1 MTRARRCVHSGGR
14 AEGLGLLMPPCMR
27 FGMRFT
33 SVLMWCA
40 FARFGR
46 FAGDEGVVSPLLPL
60 WSAIVES
67 PRGAAMSAAG
77 VAMLVGL
84 VWRSFALRFGVSS
97 LCGSGETLKIL
108 NCPLLLRFFVIL
120 AQPFK

>member
-1 MTRARRCVHSGGR
+1 MVGPFGAPVHAVWHAVHIG
-14 AEGLGLLMPPCMR
+14 
-27 FGMRFT
+27 
-33 SVLMWCA
+33 LMWCA